1 MNITQETSAE
11 ALSNFNAQ
19 EKKDI
24 HYKIILSALNYC
36 PYPLTGYGISQRCKL
51 TYHQVM
57 RRMSQLE
64 RLNKVHQVDKKID
77 VDNAKRVAYEIIKI
91 KA

>member
-24 HYKIILSALNYC
+24 HYKIILSALNNC
-36 PYPLTGYGISQRCKL
+36 LYPLTG
-51 TYHQVM
+51 
-57 RRMSQLE
+57 
-64 RLNKVHQVDKKID
+64 
-77 VDNAKRVAYEIIKI
+77 
-91 KA
+91 